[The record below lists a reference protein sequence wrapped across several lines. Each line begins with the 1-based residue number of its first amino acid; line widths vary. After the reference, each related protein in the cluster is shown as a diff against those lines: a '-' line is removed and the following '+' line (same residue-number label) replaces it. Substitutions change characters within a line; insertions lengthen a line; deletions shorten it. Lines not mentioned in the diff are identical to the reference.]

1 LFLRSHRINLW
12 AKIGTGESNRESVG
26 ENVGEIGSEKSF
38 SCNGYIILLQIQF

>member
-12 AKIGTGESNRESVG
+12 AKIGTGESDR
-26 ENVGEIGSEKSF
+26 ENVGEIGGEKSF